1 MSDDAALF
9 EKGQP
14 IRRALLSAEHIGASM
29 ARADDF
35 MISFQ
40 LATTAIDWDW
50 TWGEPFQISRSSFP
64 FHQRSL
70 VRGLAGHGAAGE
82 AQSFRRHA
90 TSGTHGFGQ
99 HSLGWR

>member
-14 IRRALLSAEHIGASM
+14 IRRAVLGAEHIGSSM
-29 ARADDF
+29 ACADDF
-35 MISFQ
+35 MMSFQ
-40 LATTAIDWDW
+40 LAATAIDWDW
-50 TWGEPFQISRSSFP
+50 TWGEPFQISRSSLP

-70 VRGLAGHGAAGE
+70 ARGLAGHGDAGE